1 MTLDLDLGR
10 ALRTRGEREALVRA
24 VHAAP
29 ASEPEP
35 EHLEW
40 KSKGDLRRAKGQHE
54 IMQFVLG
61 AANRDP
67 AKAQRAFEG
76 CAYLLMGVSP
86 GTLDGVVVHDTASL
100 QPAVVKFVG
109 DDEEAP
115 RWDLDYVR
123 VDGVDVLVVSVEAPR
138 DGDPIYTQRRD
149 SDTHEHKGHPDGTI
163 WVRDGSRTRP
173 AKSADVR
180 RLEARARRSRD
191 RVEVAVRPS
200 PAQAVLRAVDLSPE
214 ACERWLESE
223 RAWYEDPLRPAGGAL
238 GEVMR
243 RQERVRALVE
253 RQASVAEAFRGGAGR
268 ARTVPERRTQEEYLA
283 EVQEYLDWLRPQ
295 LPGRAA
301 LAALR
306 QRMAVVA
313 LELANPGERNFHD
326 VQVVVR
332 VHDAGQ
338 GYLDAEDLGRT
349 LPDEPEAPRRWGPW
363 KRGSSVGALA
373 VMGVPRL
380 GRVQALDPNKVSG
393 HDPLEVTFAGVSL
406 RAEKAVPLAGV
417 LLVLDASQA
426 GKSLVVEWSA
436 TARDVDGTSRG
447 QFELEV
453 CGSPVSAH
461 ELLMREA
468 EVGE

>member
-1 MTLDLDLGR
+1 M
-10 ALRTRGEREALVRA
+10 
-24 VHAAP
+24 
-29 ASEPEP
+29 
-35 EHLEW
+35 
-40 KSKGDLRRAKGQHE
+40 
-54 IMQFVLG
+54 
-61 AANRDP
+61 
-67 AKAQRAFEG
+67 
-76 CAYLLMGVSP
+76 
-86 GTLDGVVVHDTASL
+86 
-100 QPAVVKFVG
+100 
-109 DDEEAP
+109 
-115 RWDLDYVR
+115 
-123 VDGVDVLVVSVEAPR
+123 
-138 DGDPIYTQRRD
+138 
-149 SDTHEHKGHPDGTI
+149 
-163 WVRDGSRTRP
+163 
-173 AKSADVR
+173 
-180 RLEARARRSRD
+180 
-191 RVEVAVRPS
+191 
-200 PAQAVLRAVDLSPE
+200 
-214 ACERWLESE
+214 
-223 RAWYEDPLRPAGGAL
+223 
-238 GEVMR
+238 
-243 RQERVRALVE
+243 
-253 RQASVAEAFRGGAGR
+253 
-268 ARTVPERRTQEEYLA
+268 
-283 EVQEYLDWLRPQ
+283 
-295 LPGRAA
+295 
-301 LAALR
+301 
-306 QRMAVVA
+306 
-313 LELANPGERNFHD
+313 
-326 VQVVVR
+326 QVVVR